1 MLPSTVAIIGITIAA
16 ACAMR
21 CVQLAGE
28 RAGDHDQSIG
38 ISIHVA
44 LSCWQSWSRGSQRPF
59 SCASFCRVLR
69 FHHREQLC
77 FHWRAESG
85 ACAAARSRLVFVYAD
100 DYLLEQPVRSKD
112 PRTMA
117 ASPAQCLLA
126 MPVHLSHVLCPF
138 RAGVHWQRCM
148 PSSCSARH
156 LPARGSRQASVAL
169 RHDEGARAVGM
180 YPHGVPSGC
189 RPVVPRRARACAF
202 SSVSATHDDGSEP
215 RWMAGRGG
223 PSFFER
229 NSREIGLK

>member
-1 MLPSTVAIIGITIAA
+1 
-16 ACAMR
+16 MR

-138 RAGVHWQRCM
+138 VLVCTGSVVCLPVARLVTSRLAALVKHLSRCATM
-148 PSSCSARH
+148 KGRVQWACTHMVCRLGAVRSC
-156 LPARGSRQASVAL
+156 RGGRE
-169 RHDEGARAVGM
+169 H
-180 YPHGVPSGC
+180 VPS
-189 RPVVPRRARACAF
+189 RLSPPRMMTARSLGGWPGVAGHHF
-202 SSVSATHDDGSEP
+202 SS
-215 RWMAGRGG
+215 
-223 PSFFER
+223 
-229 NSREIGLK
+229 EIPAKSG